1 MSKARKIGA
10 GNKHGHPRQ
19 QGLSFSGLAS
29 TTGANTALRNHIKR
43 HTGGTL
49 NVHMP
54 VVCHNQ
60 LSRIGRAGAGNGSAR
75 SLGDGAG
82 KCS

>member
-10 GNKHGHPRQ
+10 GNKLGHPSN

-29 TTGANTALRNHIKR
+29 TTGSSASVRNHIKTR
-43 HTGGTL
+43 TGGTL

-54 VVCHNQ
+54 IVCHNQ
-60 LSRIGRAGAGNGSAR
+60 LSRIGRAGAGNGSTR
-75 SLGDGAG
+75 SLGDGVG